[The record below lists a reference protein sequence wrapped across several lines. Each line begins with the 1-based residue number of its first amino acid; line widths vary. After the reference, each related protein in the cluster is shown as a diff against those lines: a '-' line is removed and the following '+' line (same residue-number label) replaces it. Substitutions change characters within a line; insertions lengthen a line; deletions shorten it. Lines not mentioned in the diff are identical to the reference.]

1 MASLRLAALG
11 LFAVS
16 SQLISAWPL
25 SSPFVNI
32 KERHEIADEY
42 DYIIVGGGTSGLT
55 VGDRLTA
62 DGQSQCIGNGPLP
75 NLRTPCADI

>member
-1 MASLRLAALG
+1 MFLLTVLYRTVMASLRLVALG

-16 SQLISAWPL
+16 SQLVSAWPL

-32 KERHEIADEY
+32 KERQEVADEY

-62 DGQSQCIGNGPLP
+62 DGES
-75 NLRTPCADI
+75 

>member
-1 MASLRLAALG
+1 MAPLRLAALG
-11 LFAVS
+11 LLAAS
-16 SQLISAWPL
+16 SQLITAWPL

-32 KERHEIADEY
+32 KERQEVADEY

-62 DGQSQCIGNGPLP
+62 EGESWF
-75 NLRTPCADI
+75 